1 MPAEIVTEKEEP
13 KKEVVKEAPRPPE
26 LSPMK
31 SLEDVDKALINEMK
45 SLSKEVRKLKNLEFV
60 KILKH
65 PWKFMWFSFLKGLM
79 VGFGSV
85 LGASVLVAI
94 FIYIIAQISFVPIL
108 GDFVD
113 DLFQELNI
121 QDKLTE
127 QAVSNEE
134 IINRLTE
141 TKDQINN

>member
-1 MPAEIVTEKEEP
+1 MPAELVQEKEQPSKEP
-13 KKEVVKEAPRPPE
+13 KPTPPKPPTPPLKGLQE
-26 LSPMK
+26 
-31 SLEDVDKALINEMK
+31 VDKELIKEMK
-45 SLSKEVRKLKNLEFV
+45 SLSKEVRKLKDLEFV

-85 LGASVLVAI
+85 LGASVLVAV
-94 FIYIIAQISFVPIL
+94 FIYLIAQISFVPIL

-121 QDKLTE
+121 QETLTE
-127 QAVSNEE
+127 QAVNNEE